1 MAKKAKNPLKTNN
14 ASKSNEGEN
23 SSTVFK
29 TLFGEISEQNSA
41 SNSLFSENN
50 PFRRKPLET
59 RQPNHESGLGFAEK
73 DAGNKGILGDSGF
86 FEIQQKNKRKKDE
99 VKEGKSGLD
108 TEFVEE
114 KSKKFRAAELQGDE
128 KDVNANH
135 FESKETLGKDIGD
148 IPRKVESGEFSV
160 KNEKKKKKKRKRDEV
175 EAEYEAR
182 LYGVMDET
190 KENKGESSVLGEKR
204 KKMENPEDTMVPKE
218 DFDDES
224 KLLRTVFVGN
234 LPLKLK
240 KKEIVKEFAKFG
252 EVESV
257 RIRSVPIIDGK
268 MPRKGA
274 VIKKRI
280 NENGDRSVFCWSSL
294 LYLVD
299 FVALVDIMCVHAY
312 VVFKTEESAQASL
325 AHNMALVG
333 GNHIRVDRACPPR
346 KKLKGDNSPLYDN
359 KRTVFVGNLPFDVKD
374 EELYKLFTGI
384 KNLETS
390 IEAVRVIRDP
400 GSSLGKGI
408 AYVLFKTKD
417 AANFVV
423 KKHNL
428 KLRDRELRLSHAKPN
443 DTSSKRKNSLQPDT
457 NSSSAKKSAV
467 GSRTPDDANKVKA
480 KVNLSYQGLRASKSG
495 SQKKVHTRIT
505 LPAKSKSQPAME
517 QKSGYKKRP
526 SVAARKEKALQAANA
541 SKLAG
546 TKRKLGNRTPDNA
559 GQKKKARKS
568 R

>member
-1 MAKKAKNPLKTNN
+1 MAKKAKNPVKDGGTSGP
-14 ASKSNEGEN
+14 SKSNEGEN

-50 PFRRKPLET
+50 PFRRKPIET
-59 RQPNHESGLGFAEK
+59 RQPNHESGLGFAGK
-73 DAGNKGILGDSGF
+73 DAENKGILGDSGF
-86 FEIQQKNKRKKDE
+86 SEIQQKNKRKKDE
-99 VKEGKSGLD
+99 VKEGNSGLD

-114 KSKKFRAAELQGDE
+114 KSKKLRAAELQGDE
-128 KDVNANH
+128 KNVNTIH
-135 FESKETLGKDIGD
+135 FESKETQGKDIGD
-148 IPRKVESGEFSV
+148 FPRKVESGEFSG

-182 LYGVMDET
+182 RYGVMDEM
-190 KENKGESSVLGEKR
+190 KENKGESGVLGEKR

-218 DFDDES
+218 GFDDES

-280 NENGDRSVFCWSSL
+280 NENGDS
-294 LYLVD
+294 
-299 FVALVDIMCVHAY
+299 VHAY

-325 AHNMALVG
+325 THNMALVG
-333 GNHIRVDRACPPR
+333 RNHIRVDRACPPR

-423 KKHNL
+423 KKPNL

-457 NSSSAKKSAV
+457 NSLSAKKSAV

-480 KVNLSYQGLRASKSG
+480 KANLSYQGLRASKSG
-495 SQKKVHTRIT
+495 TQKKVHTRIT

-517 QKSGYKKRP
+517 QKSGHKKRP
-526 SVAARKEKALQAANA
+526 AVAARKEKALQAANA

>member
-1 MAKKAKNPLKTNN
+1 MAKKAKNPLKDGSTNH

-59 RQPNHESGLGFAEK
+59 RQPNHESGLGFAGK
-73 DAGNKGILGDSGF
+73 DAGIK
-86 FEIQQKNKRKKDE
+86 
-99 VKEGKSGLD
+99 
-108 TEFVEE
+108 

-128 KDVNANH
+128 KNVNANH
-135 FESKETLGKDIGD
+135 LESKETLGKDIGD

-218 DFDDES
+218 GFDDES

-280 NENGDRSVFCWSSL
+280 NENGDRFVFCWSSL
-294 LYLVD
+294 SHLVD

-325 AHNMALVG
+325 AHNMAL
-333 GNHIRVDRACPPR
+333 
-346 KKLKGDNSPLYDN
+346 
-359 KRTVFVGNLPFDVKD
+359 D

-480 KVNLSYQGLRASKSG
+480 KANLSYQGLRASKSG
-495 SQKKVHTRIT
+495 TQKKVHTRIT

-517 QKSGYKKRP
+517 QKSGHKKRP
-526 SVAARKEKALQAANA
+526 SVAARKEKALQAASA

>member
-1 MAKKAKNPLKTNN
+1 ML
-14 ASKSNEGEN
+14 
-23 SSTVFK
+23 
-29 TLFGEISEQNSA
+29 
-41 SNSLFSENN
+41 
-50 PFRRKPLET
+50 
-59 RQPNHESGLGFAEK
+59 
-73 DAGNKGILGDSGF
+73 NKGILGDSGF
-86 FEIQQKNKRKKDE
+86 SEIQQKNKRKKDE
-99 VKEGKSGLD
+99 VKRGNSGLD

-114 KSKKFRAAELQGDE
+114 K
-128 KDVNANH
+128 N
-135 FESKETLGKDIGD
+135 IGD
-148 IPRKVESGEFSV
+148 FSRKVESGKFSV
-160 KNEKKKKKKRKRDEV
+160 TNEKKKKKKRKRDEV

-182 LYGVMDET
+182 RYGVMDET
-190 KENKGESSVLGEKR
+190 KESKGESGVLGEKR

-218 DFDDES
+218 GFDDES

-240 KKEIVKEFAKFG
+240 KKEIVNEFAKFG

-280 NENGDRSVFCWSSL
+280 NENGDS
-294 LYLVD
+294 
-299 FVALVDIMCVHAY
+299 VHAY

-374 EELYKLFTGI
+374 EELYKLFTSI

-408 AYVLFKTKD
+408 AYVLFKTKIEYHFFLHFDFGTLVEFFELARLTTDSVLGMVKARGEDMEQD

-467 GSRTPDDANKVKA
+467 GSRTPDDSNKVKA
-480 KVNLSYQGLRASKSG
+480 KANLSYQGLRASKSG
-495 SQKKVHTRIT
+495 TQEEGPYKHT
-505 LPAKSKSQPAME
+505 LPANQNLNLPTE
-517 QKSGYKKRP
+517 QKSGHKKRP
-526 SVAARKEKALQAANA
+526 AVAARKEKALHAANA

-546 TKRKLGNRTPDNA
+546 TKRKLGNRTLIMLERR
-559 GQKKKARKS
+559 RKQENPG
-568 R
+568 RIWMV

>member
-1 MAKKAKNPLKTNN
+1 MAKKPKNPLKDGGTNN
-14 ASKSNEGEN
+14 PSKSNEGEN

-50 PFRRKPLET
+50 PFRRKPIGT
-59 RQPNHESGLGFAEK
+59 QQPNHESGLGFAEK
-73 DAGNKGILGDSGF
+73 DAEKKGVLGDSGF
-86 FEIQQKNKRKKDE
+86 SEIQQKNKRKKDE
-99 VKEGKSGLD
+99 VKEGNSGLD

-114 KSKKFRAAELQGDE
+114 KSKKLRAAELQGDE
-128 KDVNANH
+128 KNVDTIH

-148 IPRKVESGEFSV
+148 FSRKVESGEFSV

-182 LYGVMDET
+182 RYGVMDET
-190 KENKGESSVLGEKR
+190 KESKGEGGVLGEKR

-218 DFDDES
+218 GFDDES

-280 NENGDRSVFCWSSL
+280 NENGNS
-294 LYLVD
+294 
-299 FVALVDIMCVHAY
+299 VHAY

-443 DTSSKRKNSLQPDT
+443 DTSSKRKNSSQPDT
-457 NSSSAKKSAV
+457 NRSSAKKSAV
-467 GSRTPDDANKVKA
+467 GSRTPDDADKVKA
-480 KVNLSYQGLRASKSG
+480 KANLSYQGLRASKSG
-495 SQKKVHTRIT
+495 TQKKVHTRIT

-517 QKSGYKKRP
+517 QKSGHKKRP

-541 SKLAG
+541 SKVAG

-559 GQKKKARKS
+559 GQRRKQENPG
-568 R
+568 RCCACAIVEEKMV

>member
-1 MAKKAKNPLKTNN
+1 MAKKAKNPLKDGSTNN

-59 RQPNHESGLGFAEK
+59 RQPNHESGLGFAGK
-73 DAGNKGILGDSGF
+73 DAGNKGILGDSGV
-86 FEIQQKNKRKKDE
+86 FEIQQKNKRKKE

-108 TEFVEE
+108 TEFFEE

-128 KDVNANH
+128 KNVNANH
-135 FESKETLGKDIGD
+135 LESKETLGKDIGD

-218 DFDDES
+218 GFDDES

-280 NENGDRSVFCWSSL
+280 NENGDS
-294 LYLVD
+294 
-299 FVALVDIMCVHAY
+299 VHAY

-333 GNHIRVDRACPPR
+333 GNHIRVDRACPR

-428 KLRDRELRLSHAKPN
+428 KLRDREIRLSHAKPN

-480 KVNLSYQGLRASKSG
+480 KANLSYQGLRASKSG
-495 SQKKVHTRIT
+495 TQKKVHTRIT

-517 QKSGYKKRP
+517 QKSGHKKRP
-526 SVAARKEKALQAANA
+526 SVAARKEKALQAASA